1 MRRCQVALERL
12 QRIDPQSLHP
22 SETVARSSCRLVREY
37 LRRVAEWLYLT
48 GRLPDLD
55 TRDALKLDLAGV
67 LVPEMSL
74 PSGVDSALRLL
85 PLGSLGP
92 YVPLVARN
100 FVRWVFVT
108 EEQVVAASGLAEPYE
123 PLIRL
128 FERGG
133 ELMTHHGFIHVSH
146 SGSSW
151 PKPLLAYAELDPL
164 TDLTDQTLNQFDEL

>member
-1 MRRCQVALERL
+1 MRRCQMALERL
-12 QRIDPQSLHP
+12 KRIDPQPLHP

-67 LVPEMSL
+67 LVPELSL

-85 PLGSLGP
+85 PLSSLGM
-92 YVPLVARN
+92 YVPLVALNYIRWE
-100 FVRWVFVT
+100 FVAEVG
-108 EEQVVAASGLAEPYE
+108 VVAASGLAEPYE

-133 ELMTHHGFIHVSH
+133 ELMSHHGFIHVSH
-146 SGSSW
+146 SGSFW
-151 PKPLLAYAELDPL
+151 PKPLLAYAELNPL
-164 TDLTDQTLNQFDEL
+164 SDLTDQTLSQFDEL